1 MKTIQI
7 RVLFDRKGQATSKK
21 AALVQIEVRY
31 DKQRKFIGTGVKVFK
46 GQFKNGRIV
55 GRADADNLND
65 KVNAMCRKIND
76 IYTECLNTHC
86 NFTLSMLDNQK
97 SDTSGESFIDFIRK
111 RTEEKRS
118 SHATYRQNHLFIGL
132 LEMFGGIRTFADIT
146 LPNVRAYDDWLKAYR
161 GIKTGK
167 PLQGNS
173 IKSYHG
179 RLRSFINEAI
189 TYGIIKENPYAQ
201 FKQGRFKTQPRT
213 YLTMEEL
220 NTLRTWT
227 PPTPAYYKALD
238 LFIVQ
243 CYTGLSYSDL
253 MKTDFTKAEEHEGTL
268 IIPRTTRVKTGTQY
282 YMMLLPPVIE
292 ILERNKWQLPKIS
305 LTYYGNLL
313 ASIDKYTGI
322 NKHITSHVGR
332 HTFATT
338 IALGSEIPIEVVSKM
353 LGHTNIQT
361 TQIYAKIM
369 PKQVMD
375 GFKKIR
381 EHVG

>member
-7 RVLFDRKGQATSKK
+7 RVLFDRKGQATTKK
-21 AALVQIEVRY
+21 AALVQLEVRY
-31 DKQRKFIGTGVKVFK
+31 NKERKFIGTGVSVYK
-46 GQFKNGRIV
+46 GQFKNGRVV
-55 GRADADNLND
+55 GRADADVLND
-65 KVNAMCRKIND
+65 KINALCRKVNN
-76 IYTECLNTHC
+76 IYTECINSQC
-86 NFTLSMLDNQK
+86 NFTLSMLNNQTA
-97 SDTSGESFIDFIRK
+97 DTSAASFIDFIRK

-118 SHATYRQNHLFIGL
+118 SLATYRQNQLFINL
-132 LEMFGGIRTFADIT
+132 FEMFGGIRTFADIT
-146 LPNVRAYDDWLKAYR
+146 LPNVRAYDDWLKAHR

-179 RLRSFINEAI
+179 RLRAFINEAI
-189 TYGIIKENPYAQ
+189 TYGIIKDNPYTQ

-213 YLTMEEL
+213 YLTMEEINL
-220 NTLRTWT
+220 LRTWT
-227 PPTPAYYKALD
+227 PPTSAYHKALD

-253 MKTDFTKAEEHEGTL
+253 MNTDFTKAEEHDGTL

-282 YMMLLPPVIE
+282 YIMLLPPVIE
-292 ILERNKWQLPKIS
+292 ILDRNNWKLPKIS

-338 IALGSEIPIEVVSKM
+338 ISLGSGIPIEVVSKM

-361 TQIYAKIM
+361 TQIYAKIL
-369 PKQVMD
+369 PKQVLD
-375 GFKKIR
+375 GFKKIK
-381 EHVG
+381 EHVS

>member
-1 MKTIQI
+1 MNTIQI

-21 AALVQIEVRY
+21 TALVQLEVRY
-31 DKQRKFIGTGVKVFK
+31 NKERKFIGTGVKVYK

-55 GRADADNLND
+55 GRADADTLND
-65 KVNAMCRKIND
+65 KINALCRKVNSIYND
-76 IYTECLNTHC
+76 CLNSHC
-86 NFTLSMLDNQK
+86 NFTLSMLDNQ
-97 SDTSGESFIDFIRK
+97 SPDSSGASFIDFIRK

-118 SHATYRQNHLFIGL
+118 SLATYRQNLLFINL
-132 LEMFGGIRTFADIT
+132 FELFGGIRTFSDIT
-146 LPNVRAYDDWLKAYR
+146 LPNVCSYDDWLKSHK

-167 PLQGNS
+167 PLQGNT

-189 TYGIIKENPYAQ
+189 TYGLIKENPYTQ

-213 YLTMEEL
+213 YLTMDEL
-220 NTLRTWT
+220 NMLRTWT
-227 PPTPAYYKALD
+227 PPTPAYHKALD
-238 LFIVQ
+238 LFIIQ

-253 MKTDFTKAEEHEGTL
+253 MKTDFTKTEEHDGIL

-292 ILERNKWQLPKIS
+292 ILERNKWELPKIS

-322 NKHITSHVGR
+322 NKHLTSHVGR

-338 IALGSEIPIEVVSKM
+338 VALGSGIPIEVVSKM

-361 TQIYAKIM
+361 TQIYAKIL

-375 GFKKIR
+375 GFAKIK
-381 EHVG
+381 ETVL

>member
-1 MKTIQI
+1 MKTLQI
-7 RVLFDRKGQATSKK
+7 RVLFDRKGQATNKT
-21 AALVQIEVRY
+21 AALIQLEVRY
-31 DKQRKFIGTGVKVFK
+31 DKQRKFIGTGIKVYK

-55 GRADADNLND
+55 GRADADVLND
-65 KVNAMCRKIND
+65 KINALCRKVND
-76 IYTECLNTHC
+76 IYTECLSTQC
-86 NFTLSMLDNQK
+86 NFTLSMLDNQTSDK
-97 SDTSGESFIDFIRK
+97 SGASFIDFIIK

-118 SHATYRQNHLFIGL
+118 TPSTYRQNRLFINL

-146 LPNVRAYDDWLKAYR
+146 LPNVRTFDDWLKAHK

-167 PLQGNS
+167 PLKGNS
-173 IKSYHG
+173 IKAYHA

-189 TYGIIKENPYAQ
+189 TYGIIKDNPYTQ

-220 NTLRTWT
+220 HTLRTWT
-227 PPTPAYYKALD
+227 PPTPAYTKILE

-253 MKTDFTKAEEHEGTL
+253 METDFTKTEEHDGTL

-292 ILERNKWQLPKIS
+292 ILERNHWELPKIS
-305 LTYYGNLL
+305 LAHYGKML
-313 ASIDKYTGI
+313 ASIGKYSGIDK
-322 NKHITSHVGR
+322 HLTSHVGR

-338 IALGSEIPIEVVSKM
+338 IALGSGIPIEVVSKM

-361 TQIYAKIM
+361 TQIYAKIL

-375 GFKKIR
+375 GFAKIK
-381 EHVG
+381 EVVS

>member
-7 RVLFDRKGQATSKK
+7 RVLFDRKGQATTKK
-21 AALVQIEVRY
+21 AALVQLEVRY
-31 DKQRKFIGTGVKVFK
+31 NKERKFIGTGVSVYK
-46 GQFKNGRIV
+46 GQFKNGRVV
-55 GRADADNLND
+55 GRADADVLND
-65 KVNAMCRKIND
+65 KINALCRKVNN
-76 IYTECLNTHC
+76 IYTECINSQC
-86 NFTLSMLDNQK
+86 NFTLSMLNNQS
-97 SDTSGESFIDFIRK
+97 SDMSNASFIDFIRK

-118 SHATYRQNHLFIGL
+118 SLSTYRQNQLFIGL

-161 GIKTGK
+161 GVKTGK

-189 TYGIIKENPYAQ
+189 TYGIIKENPYTQ
-201 FKQGRFKTQPRT
+201 FKQGRFKAQPRT
-213 YLTMEEL
+213 YLTMEEINL
-220 NTLRTWT
+220 LRTWT

-253 MKTDFTKAEEHEGTL
+253 MSTDFTKAEEHDGTL

-292 ILERNKWQLPKIS
+292 ILDRNKWQLPKIS
-305 LTYYGNLL
+305 LTYYGYLL

-361 TQIYAKIM
+361 TQIYAKIL
-369 PKQVMD
+369 PKQVLD
-375 GFKKIR
+375 GFKKIK
-381 EHVG
+381 EHVS